1 MDTSELLIHGLQAIG
16 CPCSQE
22 QVGAF
27 MLLLSE
33 LRKWNRT
40 YNLTALKTDEDIII
54 KHILDSLLF
63 LKALPHTA
71 LRLADA
77 GSGAGF
83 PGIPLKIARPELD
96 ITLIDSSRKK
106 TVFSRHIIRLLKLAD
121 IHVLEQRLEHL
132 GKENEKCFDLIVS
145 RATFTITDFIKR
157 ACPYVNEQGILILNK
172 GPKVSEEVKA
182 FEEAPSIGMIKD
194 IVRLTLPFIKA
205 ERNLIVLSCT
215 M

>member
-1 MDTSELLIHGLQAIG
+1 MDTSDLLIRGLQAID
-16 CPCSQE
+16 CPCSEE

-33 LRKWNRT
+33 LKKWNKT

-54 KHILDSLLF
+54 KHFLDSLLF
-63 LKALPHTA
+63 IKALPDA
-71 LRLADA
+71 ARRLADA

-83 PGIPLKIARPELD
+83 PGIPLKIARPDLD
-96 ITLIDSSRKK
+96 ITLVESSRKK
-106 TVFSRHIIRLLKLAD
+106 TAFSRHIIRLLKLTG

-132 GKENEKCFDLIVS
+132 GKEYEKCFDLIVS
-145 RATFTITDFIKR
+145 RAAFSITDFIKR
-157 ACPYVNEQGILILNK
+157 ACPYVNEQGSLILNK

-182 FEEAPSIGMIKD
+182 FEAAPCTGLIKD
-194 IVRLTLPFIKA
+194 ILRLPLPFLKA
-205 ERNLIVLSCT
+205 ERNLIVLSCR